1 MNTRTF
7 HKQYTSSLEA
17 SRLVADDL
25 VPFWQQLNVDLS
37 IIGQMELCL
46 VEVVNNVFEHAYGN
60 TEGPLFDISSHLNH
74 KQQLTIEISDYG
86 SAMPKHILEDLPT
99 ADFVEP
105 VADDPTT
112 WLQSNRGLKIVQE
125 LTDTI
130 EYTSTDKCNTFKLLK
145 EAG

>member
-7 HKQYTSSLEA
+7 HKQYISSLEA
-17 SRLVADDL
+17 SRLVADDI
-25 VPFWQQLNVDLS
+25 VPFWQQLNIDLS

-46 VEVVNNVFEHAYGN
+46 VEIVNNVFEHAYGN
-60 TEGPLFDISSHLNH
+60 TEGPLFDISSHLND

-86 SAMPKHILEDLPT
+86 NAMPKHILEDLPT

-112 WLQSNRGLKIVQE
+112 WLQSSRGLKIVQE

-130 EYTSTDKCNTFKLLK
+130 EYTSTDKRNTFKLLK